1 MQSFLDRH
9 QGRITGVLTGF
20 DRVLFR
26 GNLQSMSCL
35 YQLNGFLLRHR
46 IPYKDFGSVVQTI
59 SDRVKAH
66 ARQFAEDNGRSYI
79 HIKSPSAD
87 KNALVQ
93 RIIQRDNIT
102 EGLVCVLGC
111 VEVCSSFTV
120 RRNRETKHL
129 DLVTE
134 RRQCLHVYF
143 YFLDREFG
151 LMHIRLQTWIP
162 LTIQVCLNGREY
174 LARRLDRA
182 GIAYEKRENCFVSID
197 NVRRAQQ
204 MLDNL
209 ITRKWV
215 PFLNRLAMRVNP
227 WLDGD
232 GPWDVRDRGYYWTIR
247 ESEVATDV
255 MFRDEKAL
263 AEIYPALTD
272 HAIRQFDSK
281 DVMRFL
287 GRRTDRRF
295 QGQVTS
301 NIKYRPEGVRVRHW
315 VEENSIKM
323 YDKEGCVLRIEVTIN
338 DPRRFMVRRL
348 VTRKGQQCMTW
359 VRMRKGVADLR
370 RRVEVSRAANER
382 YLEALGVVGQSLPT
396 TEVLDPVSRR
406 ITRNGRPYRALRP
419 IEAEEAKL
427 LSAVTNGSHHVQ
439 GFRNRDIRRVLDP
452 HAERDPDRRRKISGR
467 VTRWL
472 RLLRAH
478 HLVRKVT
485 GTFYYRLTKRGHRVI
500 TTALKLRQID
510 VSLLAA

>member
-1 MQSFLDRH
+1 MQSFVDRH
-9 QGRITGVLTGF
+9 QDRITGVLTGF

-35 YQLNGFLLRHR
+35 YQLDGFLLRHR
-46 IPYKDFGSVVQTI
+46 IPYKDFGGVVQTI
-59 SDRVKAH
+59 SDRVKVRAK
-66 ARQFAEDNGRSYI
+66 AFADENGRPYI
-79 HIKSPSAD
+79 HINSPSAD
-87 KNALVQ
+87 KNAFVQ
-93 RIIQRDNIT
+93 KIIQRENIT
-102 EGLVCVLGC
+102 EGLICVLGC

-120 RRNRETKHL
+120 RRNRETRML
-129 DLVTE
+129 DLVSA

-143 YFLDREFG
+143 YFIDREFG
-151 LMHIRLQTWIP
+151 LMHIRLQTWVP

-182 GIAYEKRENCFVSID
+182 GIGYEKRENCFVSID
-197 NVRRAQQ
+197 DVPRAQQ
-204 MLDNL
+204 MLDDL
-209 ITRKWV
+209 LQRKWV
-215 PFLNRLAMRVNP
+215 PFLNRLASRVNP
-227 WLDGD
+227 WLEGD

-263 AEIYPALTD
+263 AEVYPALTD

-287 GRRTDRRF
+287 GRRTNRRF

-348 VTRKGQQCMTW
+348 VTRKGQHCMTW

-370 RRVEVSRAANER
+370 RRVEISRAANER
-382 YLEALGVVGQSLPT
+382 YLEALAVVGESLPT
-396 TEVLDPVSRR
+396 TEVLDPVSRP
-406 ITRNGRPYRALRP
+406 ITRKGRRYRALRP

-427 LSAVTNGSHHVQ
+427 FSAVMNGSHHVQ
-439 GFRNRDIRRVLDP
+439 GFRNRDIRSVLDP
-452 HAERDPDRRRKISGR
+452 NADRDPDRRRKASGR

-472 RLLRAH
+472 RLLRGH
-478 HLVRKVT
+478 GLIRKVS
-485 GTFYYRLTKRGHRVI
+485 GTFYYRVTKRGHQVI
-500 TTALKLRQID
+500 TTALKLRHID
-510 VSLLAA
+510 ISLLAA